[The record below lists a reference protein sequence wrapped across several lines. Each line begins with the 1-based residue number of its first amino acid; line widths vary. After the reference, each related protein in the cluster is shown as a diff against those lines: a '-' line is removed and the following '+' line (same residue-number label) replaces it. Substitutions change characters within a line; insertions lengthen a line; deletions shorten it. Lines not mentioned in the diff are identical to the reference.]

1 MDTCISTK
9 YKKGDLVSFL
19 WRAGYP
25 ACSEYGIIT
34 NIDTSNNKPIYE
46 LVSVTFQRESLAG
59 DLYEEFTFKHL
70 KVPENYIKQKVIS
83 EDCYSEN
90 IFLNTYED
98 MLPFLVDF
106 IHFLRGKRYLSQKIA
121 MGVK

>member
-1 MDTCISTK
+1 MDTCISTQ

-19 WRAGYP
+19 WRATDCP
-25 ACSEYGIIT
+25 EYGIIT
-34 NIDTSNNKPIYE
+34 NIDANNKPVYE